1 MPTAAKQIAIVLS
14 ASERDALAQL
24 ARGHGEPLARVA
36 ARAVRSFLS
45 SQADGLGAAPARR
58 QPRPPG
64 SSAATPPWLPR
75 EHAPESWW
83 TERLKVVAGMQR
95 RYPAELAALPA
106 EWRDDALIAEQ
117 LLARATWRD
126 QLDAGVHDD
135 PRMELAFASAL
146 LAFARQ
152 LDGRRARL
160 RAARHHPS
168 DG

>member
-1 MPTAAKQIAIVLS
+1 MPTAAKRIAIVLS

-24 ARGHGEPLARVA
+24 ARAQSEPLARVA

-58 QPRPPG
+58 QPRPLG
-64 SSAATPPWLPR
+64 SSPAMPPWLPR
-75 EHAPESWW
+75 ERELESWW
-83 TERLKVVAGMQR
+83 TEHVEVVGRMQR
-95 RYPAELAALPA
+95 RYPAELAALSA
-106 EWRDDALIAEQ
+106 AWRDDALIAEQ
-117 LLARATWRD
+117 LLALATWRD
-126 QLDAGVHDD
+126 QLDTGVHDD

-160 RAARHHPS
+160 RAAGHQPS